1 MSQIGFDAIALTN
14 VNICARAEW
23 SRHRFEFP
31 NSIHLSIHVKYIDGS
46 VVITELIESYNNNYY
61 LYASSPLPFLPSIH
75 PPILIRRSSLLH
87 DRAIEIITGIII
99 ERVDVDLWLYNRS
112 PINWHDDEITS
123 SLFQF
128 DAIVSTTSNWDG
140 FIVDSFSLYN
150 P

>member
-61 LYASSPLPFLPSIH
+61 LYASSPLLLPSIR

-99 ERVDVDLWLYNRS
+99 ERVDVDLWL
-112 PINWHDDEITS
+112 
-123 SLFQF
+123 
-128 DAIVSTTSNWDG
+128 
-140 FIVDSFSLYN
+140 
-150 P
+150 